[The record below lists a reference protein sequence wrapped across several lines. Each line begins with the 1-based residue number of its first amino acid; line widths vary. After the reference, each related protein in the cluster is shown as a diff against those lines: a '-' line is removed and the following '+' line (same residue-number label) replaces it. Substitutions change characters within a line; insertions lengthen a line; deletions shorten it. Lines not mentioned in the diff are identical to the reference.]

1 MAPELIQQLGND
13 LFSALRERRTLVP
26 FTNRFADI
34 TVEDAYGISLQFLN
48 RRVAAGERVIGKKI
62 GVTSKPVQD
71 MLGVFQPDF
80 GFLTDAMHCEDGATV
95 SLKQTGLIQPKAEG
109 EIAFMLKAD
118 LKGPGITREQV
129 MAATE
134 WVAPC
139 FEIVDSRIDDWKI
152 KIQDTVAD
160 NASCGVFVVVDS
172 RIDDWKIKI
181 QDTVADNAS
190 CGVFVVGQQHTNP
203 YAIDLAAASM
213 QMWKNNAPSG
223 AGLGSAVQGHPAEAV
238 AWLANTLGAFG
249 IPFKA
254 GELILSGSLAPL
266 VTAVSGD
273 HFTMQIEGLG
283 GCSIQFSE

>member
-1 MAPELIQQLGND
+1 MDAALIDSLGD
-13 LFSALRERRTLVP
+13 ALFDALRQQRTLSP
-26 FTNRFADI
+26 LTSRHAGI
-34 TVEDAYGISLQFLN
+34 TVDDAYRVSLRFLS
-48 RRVAAGERVIGKKI
+48 RRKASGERVIGKKI

-80 GFLTDAMHCEDGATV
+80 GFLTDAMQFADGATV
-95 SLKQTGLIQPKAEG
+95 SLKQAGLIQPRAEG
-109 EIAFMLKAD
+109 EIAFMLRSD
-118 LKGPGITREQV
+118 LQGPGVTREDV
-129 MAATE
+129 LAATE

-152 KIQDTVAD
+152 
-160 NASCGVFVVVDS
+160 
-172 RIDDWKIKI
+172 RI

-190 CGVFVVGQQHTNP
+190 CGVFVVGTQHTDP
-203 YAIDLAAASM
+203 RTLDLASASM
-213 QMWKNNAPSG
+213 QMWKNDAPAG

-266 VTAVSGD
+266 VPAASGD
-273 HFTMQIEGLG
+273 RFTMQITGLG
-283 GCSIQFSE
+283 ECSVAFSD